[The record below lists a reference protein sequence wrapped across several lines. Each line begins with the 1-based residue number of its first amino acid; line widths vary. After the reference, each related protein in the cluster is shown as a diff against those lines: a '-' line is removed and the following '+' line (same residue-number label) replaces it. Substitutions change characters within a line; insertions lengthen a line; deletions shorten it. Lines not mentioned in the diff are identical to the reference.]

1 MEEAVV
7 NSPNNATENGE
18 SNVGTITV
26 NGTESRDSS
35 VDSVNVQE
43 NSNTK
48 ENLNVVSLDA
58 LEEGFENLGFTIE
71 QGVPNVSLRLVD
83 ICREHNIMENTVC
96 PIWIWLT
103 LFAYYG
109 EAK

>member
-1 MEEAVV
+1 MGAWWVGGGLTSVVQNQFDQRVSSLAVSLFLIMCIYLIWFQAMEEAVV

-26 NGTESRDSS
+26 NGTESRDGN

-43 NSNTK
+43 NSNTE

-58 LEEGFENLGFTIE
+58 LE
-71 QGVPNVSLRLVD
+71 
-83 ICREHNIMENTVC
+83 
-96 PIWIWLT
+96 
-103 LFAYYG
+103 
-109 EAK
+109 